1 MPPVGTGSAS
11 MKIPC
16 VERLPFIVS
25 GLAFLQ
31 PALTNSQFY
40 NLTLIATAL
49 VLGSKFCLSEINRMW
64 LEEKCVS
71 TLSYFMS
78 QAKFS
83 TAEMQHLYVL
93 QVMHLYKIK
102 RGYFIIDDTMQHHTN
117 YCKWI
122 HGVFVLFDHAL
133 KTNLKAI
140 CITVLYYSDGSL
152 IKFPIKHEIYYKET
166 DNMPWQQGKHHTCIA
181 KYDLAIAMLEWAMT
195 NGFPPCI
202 VLADSWFGIGP
213 FIKEL
218 KRLKLSYVI
227 EIKDTYTVRTA
238 CKKPKLTPQG
248 KLAKNQYDLI
258 TLPNVF
264 KNILT
269 YAKCGFAAN
278 KEKRKEEKTI
288 YHTKVLTGR
297 LNSIAG
303 RHRIVQSIDP
313 TKHTTKYFLTDQ
325 LTWEATKIISVYSH
339 RWVIEEFFRNAK
351 QLTDMEGATIR
362 SEQGVTLALCLV
374 SWIDSLF
381 HFENYT
387 RSIAGELSKEPLTIP
402 SIVRQAQ
409 YENMEAFI
417 ERVCNDEDFVNKWC
431 EVEKKHISRKRK
443 ERSELIVIEDSDEE
457 ELDNEGEL
465 DLAA

>member
-1 MPPVGTGSAS
+1 

-31 PALTNSQFY
+31 PALTNSQWY

-49 VLGSKFCLSEINRMW
+49 VLGSKFCLSEMNRMW

-71 TLSYFMS
+71 TLSHFMS
-78 QAKFS
+78 HAKFS
-83 TAEMQHLYVL
+83 TAEMQQLYAL
-93 QVMHLYKIK
+93 QVMQLYKIK

-122 HGVFVLFDHAL
+122 HGVFVLFDHVL
-133 KTNLKAI
+133 QTNLKAI
-140 CITVLYYSDGSL
+140 CIVVLYYSDGEL
-152 IKFPIKHEIYYKET
+152 IKFPLQHKIYYKDT
-166 DNMPWQQGKHHTCIA
+166 DNMPWQQGKQYVCIS
-181 KYDLAIAMLEWAMT
+181 KYDLAVEMLEWALN
-195 NGFPPCI
+195 NGFPHCI

-218 KRLKLSYVI
+218 KRLKLSYVV
-227 EIKDTYTVRTA
+227 EIKYTYTMRMP
-238 CKKPKLTPQG
+238 CKTPKLTPKG
-248 KLAKNQYDLI
+248 RLAKNQYDVI
-258 TLPNVF
+258 SLPNVF

-269 YAKCGFAAN
+269 YTKCGFIAN
-278 KEKRKEEKTI
+278 KKEDKEEKVM
-288 YHTKVLTGR
+288 YHTKIITGR

-303 RHRIVQSIDP
+303 KHRIVQSIDP

-351 QLTDMEGATIR
+351 QLTDMEGATLR

-374 SWIDSLF
+374 SWIDFLF

-387 RSIAGELSKEPLTIP
+387 QSTAGELSKEPLTIP

-409 YENMEAFI
+409 YENMEAFV
-417 ERVCNDEDFVNKWC
+417 ERVSHDEDFVHRWC

-443 ERSELIVIEDSDEE
+443 GRKELIIIEDSD
-457 ELDNEGEL
+457 GEKL

>member
-1 MPPVGTGSAS
+1 

-16 VERLPFIVS
+16 VERLSFIVS

-49 VLGSKFCLSEINRMW
+49 VLGSKFYLSEINRMW

-71 TLSYFMS
+71 TLSHFMS
-78 QAKFS
+78 HAKFS
-83 TAEMQHLYVL
+83 TAEMQHLYAL

-102 RGYFIIDDTMQHHTN
+102 SGYFIIDDTMQHHTN

-140 CITVLYYSDGSL
+140 CIVVLYYNGGASV
-152 IKFPIKHEIYYKET
+152 KFPIKHEIYYKDT
-166 DNMPWQQGKHHTCIA
+166 NNMPWQQGKQYVCIS
-181 KYDLAIAMLEWAMT
+181 KYDLAVKMLEWAIN
-195 NGFPPCI
+195 NGFPHCI

-218 KRLKLSYVI
+218 KRLKLSYVV
-227 EIKDTYTVRTA
+227 EIKDTYTVRIP
-238 CKKPKLTPQG
+238 CKKPKLTPKG
-248 KLAKNQYDLI
+248 RLAKNQYDLI
-258 TLPNVF
+258 NLPNVF
-264 KNILT
+264 QNILT
-269 YAKCGFAAN
+269 YTKCGFAAN
-278 KEKRKEEKTI
+278 KEKGKEEKTI
-288 YHTKVLTGR
+288 YHTKIITGR

-303 RHRIVQSIDP
+303 KHRIVQSIDP
-313 TKHTTKYFLTDQ
+313 TKQTTKYLLTDQ
-325 LTWEATKIISVYSH
+325 LTWEAAKIISVYSY

-374 SWIDSLF
+374 SWLDFLF

-387 RSIAGELSKEPLTIP
+387 RSTAGELSKESLTIP

-409 YENMEAFI
+409 YENMEAFV
-417 ERVCNDEDFVNKWC
+417 ERVRNDEDFVNRWC

-443 ERSELIVIEDSDEE
+443 GRKELIIIEDSNGE
-457 ELDNEGEL
+457 ELG
-465 DLAA
+465 LAA

>member
-1 MPPVGTGSAS
+1 

-31 PALTNSQFY
+31 PALTNSQWY

-71 TLSYFMS
+71 TLSHFMS
-78 QAKFS
+78 HAKFS
-83 TAEMQHLYVL
+83 TTEMQQLYAL
-93 QVMHLYKIK
+93 QVMQLYKIK

-122 HGVFVLFDHAL
+122 HGVFVLFDHVL
-133 KTNLKAI
+133 QTNLKAI
-140 CITVLYYSDGSL
+140 CIVVLYYSDGEL
-152 IKFPIKHEIYYKET
+152 IKFPLQHKIYYKDT
-166 DNMPWQQGKHHTCIA
+166 DNMPWQQSKQYVCIS
-181 KYDLAIAMLEWAMT
+181 KYDLAVEMLEWALN
-195 NGFPPCI
+195 NGFPHCI

-218 KRLKLSYVI
+218 KRLKLSYVV
-227 EIKDTYTVRTA
+227 EIKDTYTMRMP
-238 CKKPKLTPQG
+238 CKTPKLTPKG
-248 KLAKNQYDLI
+248 RLAKNQYDI
-258 TLPNVF
+258 ISLPNIF

-269 YAKCGFAAN
+269 YTKCGFSAN
-278 KEKRKEEKTI
+278 KKEGKEENVM
-288 YHTKVLTGR
+288 YHTKIITGR

-303 RHRIVQSIDP
+303 KHRIVQSRDP

-351 QLTDMEGATIR
+351 QLTDMEGATLR

-374 SWIDSLF
+374 SWIDFLF

-387 RSIAGELSKEPLTIP
+387 QSTAGELSKEPLTIP

-409 YENMEAFI
+409 YENMEAFV
-417 ERVCNDEDFVNKWC
+417 ERVYHDEDFVHRWC

-443 ERSELIVIEDSDEE
+443 GRKELIIIEDS
-457 ELDNEGEL
+457 EGEKL

>member
-1 MPPVGTGSAS
+1 

-49 VLGSKFCLSEINRMW
+49 VLGSKFYLSEINRMW

-78 QAKFS
+78 HAKFS
-83 TAEMQHLYVL
+83 TAEMQHLYAL

-102 RGYFIIDDTMQHHTN
+102 SGYFIIDDTMQHHTN

-122 HGVFVLFDHAL
+122 HGVFVLFDHVL

-140 CITVLYYSDGSL
+140 CIVVLYYNDGVS
-152 IKFPIKHEIYYKET
+152 IKFPIKHEIYYKDT
-166 DNMPWQQGKHHTCIA
+166 NNMSWQQGKQYVCIP
-181 KYDLAIAMLEWAMT
+181 KYDLAVKMLEWAIN
-195 NGFPPCI
+195 NGFPHCI

-218 KRLKLSYVI
+218 KRLKLSYVV
-227 EIKDTYTVRTA
+227 EIKDNYTVRIP
-238 CKKPKLTPQG
+238 CKKPKLTPKG
-248 KLAKNQYDLI
+248 RLAKNQYDLI

-264 KNILT
+264 QNILT
-269 YAKCGFAAN
+269 YTKCGFAAN
-278 KEKRKEEKTI
+278 KEKGKEEKTI
-288 YHTKVLTGR
+288 YHTKIITGR
-297 LNSIAG
+297 LNSIDG
-303 RHRIVQSIDP
+303 KHRIVQSIDP
-313 TKHTTKYFLTDQ
+313 AKQTTKYFLTDQ
-325 LTWEATKIISVYSH
+325 LTWQATKIIIVYSY

-374 SWIDSLF
+374 SWIDFLF

-387 RSIAGELSKEPLTIP
+387 RSTAGELSKESLTIP

-409 YENMEAFI
+409 YDNMEAFI
-417 ERVCNDEDFVNKWC
+417 ERVRNDEDFVNRWC
-431 EVEKKHISRKRK
+431 EVEKKHIYRKRK
-443 ERSELIVIEDSDEE
+443 GRKELIIIEDSNGE
-457 ELDNEGEL
+457 ELGL
-465 DLAA
+465 VA